1 MLQVWKQPRICFH
14 AVSDSGVHAAVELG
28 TSVMQQTKQHMASV
42 PTSQRELVILSG
54 LISLR
59 KGSYDVAGC
68 IREKSGRLRLKHHI
82 LGWTCVNYVKVSL
95 KIVLIKHRVRSD
107 CILYF
112 FWSFTC
118 VFRLANLSTRLNY
131 LNCNTAVLE
140 FFFLCNY

>member
-1 MLQVWKQPRICFH
+1 MRQNNPCTSLKDFKRLFDADFTLQVWKQPRICCH

-68 IREKSGRLRLKHHI
+68 IREKVTG
-82 LGWTCVNYVKVSL
+82 
-95 KIVLIKHRVRSD
+95 
-107 CILYF
+107 
-112 FWSFTC
+112 
-118 VFRLANLSTRLNY
+118 
-131 LNCNTAVLE
+131 
-140 FFFLCNY
+140 